1 MAIDLTPGEI
11 YFIGE
16 MDVRS
21 KEPSSYVKI
30 GLVRERDDKRLDERV
45 LEHQTGNPRQLTL
58 LRSIKTQCVSRV
70 ENHLHRSFATCQV
83 SGEWFHLDMGGLD
96 DSMALCQQLANDA
109 DRRSVFVETAKALS
123 SQVSNGESLDPTDEM
138 KDLHQQLLIAK
149 HGTSLCT
156 QLGKLVKSVLDELT
170 DQGVDTSL
178 YVSRQMKAGKKGLDE
193 KQLQADHPDLYA
205 QFVLT
210 EEKFK
215 TVPLTIT
222 GLRKF
227 EIDPSEISEEFGM
240 IHQRIVDM
248 SELARRGEISPDD
261 FYELYLGVLGY
272 EVSFEWTTNFIDA
285 ELKASVGEFDEI
297 IGVCKWKREMKID
310 EKFDKVAFSEVHPDL
325 AEQYATRGPEELSTV
340 LHKGRGAIG
349 ARS

>member
-16 MDVRS
+16 VDVRS

-30 GLVRERDDKRLDERV
+30 GLVRERDDKRVDERV

-58 LRSIKTQCVSRV
+58 LRSIKTPCVSKV

-83 SGEWFHLDMGGLD
+83 SGEWFHLDSSGLEE
-96 DSMALCQQLANDA
+96 SMTLCHQLADDA
-109 DRRSVFVETAKALS
+109 DRRSVFVETAKVLG
-123 SQVSNGESLDPTDEM
+123 SQVSNGQTLEPTDEM
-138 KDLHQQLLIAK
+138 KDLHQQLLVAK
-149 HGTSLCT
+149 YGTSLCGE
-156 QLGKLVKSVLDELT
+156 LGKLVKVVLDELT
-170 DQGVDTSL
+170 DKGVDTSL
-178 YVSRQMKAGKKGLDE
+178 YVTRQMKAGKKGFDE

-210 EEKFK
+210 DEKFK
-215 TVPLTIT
+215 QGALNIT

-227 EIDPSEISEEFGM
+227 EIAPSEISEEFGS
-240 IHQRIVDM
+240 IHQRIVDV

-261 FYELYLGVLGY
+261 FYELYLEVLGH
-272 EVSFEWTTNFIDA
+272 EVSFEWTTIFIDA
-285 ELKASVGEFDEI
+285 ELKANVGEFEGI
-297 IGVCKWKREMKID
+297 IGVCKWKREMKIE
-310 EKFDKVAFSEVHPDL
+310 EKFDKAAFSEAHSDL
-325 AEQYATRGPEELSTV
+325 AEQYTTRGPEELSTV

-349 ARS
+349 A